1 MTSLTSV
8 GLAPGSAS
16 LLLVALLLL
25 ARVAGAQQPAA
36 VIAGVVRDSGGR
48 PIPSVD
54 VALLGHARSART
66 DSAGAFRIAAAHAGP
81 VMLAF
86 RHFGFEPETVATTIG
101 GRPAG
106 ALSIVLHPFAQDLP
120 AMRVTESELR
130 AREALQGFYRRKE
143 RGGGFF
149 ITRAQIEKR
158 RPLVLSDMLRTMP
171 GAVLQPTAGSG
182 RAVLRFARSAMPG
195 HDCPPQYYVDGVMA
209 IGLNIDDLAPE
220 DIEGVEVY
228 DGISQLPPQF
238 NDASAGTSMCGVV
251 VVWTR
256 VPGT

>member
-1 MTSLTSV
+1 MTSLTLA
-8 GLAPGSAS
+8 GPAPGSTP
-16 LLLVALLLL
+16 LLLL
-25 ARVAGAQQPAA
+25 ALLLTGVAGAQQPAA

-54 VALLGHARSART
+54 VTLLGHARSARS
-66 DSAGAFRIAAAHAGP
+66 DSAGAFRIAAHAGP

-86 RHFGFEPETVATTIG
+86 RHFGFEPETVATTVLA
-101 GRPAG
+101 PAAG
-106 ALSIVLHPFAQDLP
+106 SLSVVLRAFAQDLP
-120 AMRVTESELR
+120 AMHITESELR

-149 ITRAQIEKR
+149 ITRAQIENR
-158 RPLVLSDMLRTMP
+158 RPNVLSDMLRAMP
-171 GAVLQPTAGSG
+171 GAVLRPVAGGG

-209 IGLNIDDLAPE
+209 IGLNIDDLPPQ
-220 DIEGVEVY
+220 DIEGIEVY
-228 DGISQLPPQF
+228 EGISELPPQF
-238 NDASAGTSMCGVV
+238 NDGSAGTSMCGVV